1 MILSLY
7 NKYILPKVLNCT
19 CGSKPINYQRAK
31 IVPLAEGVI
40 LDIGIGSGLNI
51 PFYNKSKIKYL
62 YGLDPSKELI
72 EMAKPFAKKNQIEIE
87 FLKCG
92 AEKIPLS
99 DNSIDTVLITY
110 TMCTI
115 PDVSLSNS
123 EIMRV
128 LKDNGKLL
136 FCEHGLAPDANI
148 AKWQKRINPFWG
160 KIAGGCN
167 LDRNIPKLI
176 TSSGFKI
183 SNMEEMY
190 LPSTP
195 KFAGY
200 NYWGVAEKININL
213 NT

>member
-1 MILSLY
+1 MGLY
-7 NKYILPKVLNCT
+7 NKYILPRILNCS
-19 CGSKPINYQRAK
+19 CGSRPINHQRNK
-31 IVPLAEGVI
+31 IVPLAEGIV

-72 EMAKPFAKKNQIEIE
+72 EMAKPLANLNQIEIE
-87 FLKCG
+87 FLECG
-92 AEKIPLS
+92 AENIPLL

-115 PDVSLSNS
+115 QDVILSNS
-123 EIMRV
+123 EIKRV

-136 FCEHGLAPDANI
+136 FCEHGLAPDKNI
-148 AKWQKRINPFWG
+148 AKWQKRINPIWN

-167 LDRNIPKLI
+167 LNRNIPDII

-183 SNMEEMY
+183 SSIEEMY
-190 LPSTP
+190 LPNTP

-200 NYWGVAEKININL
+200 NYWGVARK
-213 NT
+213 